1 MGRFSTGNF
10 FGITV
15 FVGFGISPSSISPSS
30 INPITDWPMATPA
43 ISNAASI

>member
-15 FVGFGISPSSISPSS
+15 FVGIGIISPSSISP
-30 INPITDWPMATPA
+30 ITDWPVATPA
-43 ISNAASI
+43 ISKAVRF

>member
-1 MGRFSTGNF
+1 MGRFSAGNF

-15 FVGFGISPSSISPSS
+15 FVGVGISPSGIS
-30 INPITDWPMATPA
+30 PITDWPTATPA